1 MTTKNRLRQHQ
12 PLKMKRFDSNDLT
25 DGGGS
30 WYVDVNKEELS
41 ISTRNSQQQQQQQQ
55 ETSSMRLGFQRD
67 M

>member
-12 PLKMKRFDSNDLT
+12 PLTMKRFDNNDLT

-41 ISTRNSQQQQQQQQ
+41 ISTRNSQQQQHQQQ